1 MKKNIMKRLLA
12 FTLPVVLMAGMLSG
26 CQSKQDGKEETLSP
40 EDEKGGVV
48 ALTVWCATEDEELMN
63 QMIGSFKTEY
73 ASEAEFDITMEAI
86 GEADCK
92 DELFADMEGGADVFT
107 FADDQLRILV
117 AAGALSPVMNADTV
131 KSANI
136 EGASETATIND
147 KLYAYPMTADNGYFL
162 YYNKAYFSEAD
173 VQSLNTMLDVAAA
186 SGKKVVMDWTSGW
199 YLYSFFGGTGL
210 EMGLNDDGVS
220 NHCNWNATGTEIQG
234 IDVAMAMLSIANH
247 PGFLNAVDASF
258 VSGIQDGSVIAGV
271 FGVWDSNVV
280 AEAWG
285 ENYGATKL
293 PTYSCA
299 GKDVQMASFTGYKMV
314 GVNAYSENEEWAHK
328 LAEWITNE
336 ENQTLRFTMR
346 GQGPSNIKAA
356 ASPEVADAPAIQ
368 AILAQSEYAVPQRIG
383 ANYWAPAQKFG
394 EQMASGMTPSDLQQ
408 YMDSLVE
415 EITLSYSN

>member
-1 MKKNIMKRLLA
+1 MKKNITKRFLA
-12 FTLPVVLMAGMLSG
+12 FTLPVILMTGMLSG

-117 AAGALSPVMNADTV
+117 AAGALSPVVNADDV
-131 KSANI
+131 KAANI
-136 EGASETATIND
+136 GGASETATIND

-162 YYNKAYFSEAD
+162 YYNKAYFNEAD

-234 IDVAMAMLSIANH
+234 IDVATAMLSIANH

-271 FGVWDSNVV
+271 FGVWDSNAV

-314 GVNAYSENEEWAHK
+314 GVNAYSDNEEWAHK

-356 ASPEVADAPAIQ
+356 ASPEVAEAPAIQ

>member
-1 MKKNIMKRLLA
+1 MKKNITKRFLA
-12 FTLPVVLMAGMLSG
+12 FTLPVILMTGMLSG

-271 FGVWDSNVV
+271 FGVWDSNAV

-346 GQGPSNIKAA
+346 GQGPSNVNAA
-356 ASPEVADAPAIQ
+356 ASPEVSKSPAIQ

>member
-26 CQSKQDGKEETLSP
+26 CQSKQDKTEEALNP
-40 EDEKGGVV
+40 EDEMGGAV
-48 ALTVWCATEDEELMN
+48 ALTVWCASEDEELMN

-73 ASEAEFDITMEAI
+73 ASEAEFNINIEAI

-92 DELFADMEGGADVFT
+92 NELFKDMENGADVFT

-271 FGVWDSNVV
+271 FGVWDSNAV
-280 AEAWG
+280 AEVWG

>member
-1 MKKNIMKRLLA
+1 MKKNITKRFLA
-12 FTLPVVLMAGMLSG
+12 FTLPVILMTGMLSG

-40 EDEKGGVV
+40 EDEMGGAV
-48 ALTVWCATEDEELMN
+48 ALTVWCASEDEELMN

-73 ASEAEFDITMEAI
+73 ASEAEFNINIEAI

-92 DELFADMEGGADVFT
+92 NELFKDMENGADVFT

-117 AAGALSPVMNADTV
+117 AAGALSPVANADEV
-131 KSANI
+131 RAANI

-147 KLYAYPMTADNGYFL
+147 KMYAYPMTADNGYFL

-186 SGKKVVMDWTSGW
+186 SGKKVVMDWSAGW
-199 YLYSFFGGTGL
+199 YLYSFFGETGM

-220 NHCNWNATGTEIQG
+220 NHCNWNATDTEIRG
-234 IDVAMAMLSIANH
+234 VDVANAMLSIANN
-247 PGFLNAVDASF
+247 PGFLNATDASF

-271 FGVWDSNVV
+271 FGVWDANVV
-280 AEAWG
+280 EEAWG

-293 PTYSCA
+293 PTYQCA
-299 GKDVQMASFTGYKMV
+299 GKDVQMASFTGYKMI

-356 ASPEVADAPAIQ
+356 ASPEIMESPAIQ

-394 EQMASGMTPSDLQQ
+394 EQMATGVTPSDLQQ

>member
-1 MKKNIMKRLLA
+1 MKKNITKRFLA
-12 FTLPVVLMAGMLSG
+12 FTLPVILMTGMLSG

-186 SGKKVVMDWTSGW
+186 SNKKVVMDWTSGW

-234 IDVAMAMLSIANH
+234 IDVATAMLSIANH

-271 FGVWDSNVV
+271 FGVWDSNAV

-314 GVNAYSENEEWAHK
+314 GVNAYSDNEEWAHK

-356 ASPEVADAPAIQ
+356 ASPEVAEAPAIQ

>member
-1 MKKNIMKRLLA
+1 MKKNITKRFLA
-12 FTLPVVLMAGMLSG
+12 FTLPVILMTGMLAG
-26 CQSKQDGKEETLSP
+26 CQSKQDKTEEALNP
-40 EDEKGGVV
+40 EDEMGGAV
-48 ALTVWCATEDEELMN
+48 ALTVWCASEDEELMN

-73 ASEAEFDITMEAI
+73 ASEAEFNINIEAI

-92 DELFADMEGGADVFT
+92 NELFKDMENGADVFT

-117 AAGALSPVMNADTV
+117 AAGALSPVANADEV
-131 KSANI
+131 RAANI

-147 KLYAYPMTADNGYFL
+147 KMYAYPMTADNGYFL

-186 SGKKVVMDWTSGW
+186 SGKKVVMDWSAGW
-199 YLYSFFGGTGL
+199 YLYSFFGETGM

-220 NHCNWNATGTEIQG
+220 NHCNWNATDTEIRG
-234 IDVAMAMLSIANH
+234 VDVANAMLSIANN
-247 PGFLNAVDASF
+247 PGFLNATDASF
-258 VSGIQDGSVIAGV
+258 VSGIQDGSVIARV
-271 FGVWDSNVV
+271 FGVWDANAVE
-280 AEAWG
+280 EAWG

-293 PTYSCA
+293 PTYQCA
-299 GKDVQMASFTGYKMV
+299 GKDVQMASFTGYKMI

-356 ASPEVADAPAIQ
+356 ASPEIMESPAIQ

-394 EQMASGMTPSDLQQ
+394 EQMATGVTPSDLQQ

>member
-1 MKKNIMKRLLA
+1 MKKNITKRFLA
-12 FTLPVVLMAGMLSG
+12 FTLPVILMTGMLSG
-26 CQSKQDGKEETLSP
+26 CQSKQDGKEETLSS

-186 SGKKVVMDWTSGW
+186 SNKKVVMDWTSGW

-234 IDVAMAMLSIANH
+234 IDVATAMLSIANH

-271 FGVWDSNVV
+271 FGVWDSNAV

-314 GVNAYSENEEWAHK
+314 GVNAYSDNEEWAHK

-356 ASPEVADAPAIQ
+356 ASPEVAEAPAIQ

>member
-1 MKKNIMKRLLA
+1 MKKNITKRFLA
-12 FTLPVVLMAGMLSG
+12 FTLPVILMTGMLSG

-271 FGVWDSNVV
+271 FGVWDSNAV

>member
-1 MKKNIMKRLLA
+1 MKKNITKRFLA
-12 FTLPVVLMAGMLSG
+12 FTLPVILMTGMLSG

-271 FGVWDSNVV
+271 FGVWDSNAV

-293 PTYSCA
+293 PTYQCA
-299 GKDVQMASFTGYKMV
+299 GKDVKSLFP
-314 GVNAYSENEEWAHK
+314 NE
-328 LAEWITNE
+328 
-336 ENQTLRFTMR
+336 R
-346 GQGPSNIKAA
+346 
-356 ASPEVADAPAIQ
+356 
-368 AILAQSEYAVPQRIG
+368 YA
-383 ANYWAPAQKFG
+383 
-394 EQMASGMTPSDLQQ
+394 
-408 YMDSLVE
+408 
-415 EITLSYSN
+415 

>member
-1 MKKNIMKRLLA
+1 MKKNITKRFLA
-12 FTLPVVLMAGMLSG
+12 FTLPVILMTGMLSG

-271 FGVWDSNVV
+271 FGVWDSNAA

>member
-1 MKKNIMKRLLA
+1 MKKNITKRFLA
-12 FTLPVVLMAGMLSG
+12 FTLPVILMTGMLSG

-40 EDEKGGVV
+40 EDEMGGAV
-48 ALTVWCATEDEELMN
+48 ALTVWCASEDEELMN

-73 ASEAEFDITMEAI
+73 ASEAEFNINIEAI

-92 DELFADMEGGADVFT
+92 NELFKDMENGADVFT

-271 FGVWDSNVV
+271 FGVWDSNAV

>member
-1 MKKNIMKRLLA
+1 MKKSIIKRFLA
-12 FTLPVVLMAGMLSG
+12 FTLPVVLMTGMLAG
-26 CQSKQDGKEETLSP
+26 CQSKQDKTEEALNP
-40 EDEKGGVV
+40 EDEMGGAV
-48 ALTVWCATEDEELMN
+48 ALTVWCASEDEELMN

-73 ASEAEFDITMEAI
+73 ASEAEFNINIEAI

-234 IDVAMAMLSIANH
+234 IDVAKAMLSIANH
-247 PGFLNAVDASF
+247 PGFLNAMDASF
-258 VSGIQDGSVIAGV
+258 VSGIQDGSVVAGV
-271 FGVWDSNVV
+271 FGVWDSNAA

-346 GQGPSNIKAA
+346 GQGPSNVNAA
-356 ASPEVADAPAIQ
+356 ASPEVSKSPAIQ

-383 ANYWAPAQKFG
+383 ANYWAPVQKFG
-394 EQMASGMTPSDLQQ
+394 EQMATGITPSDLQQ